1 MLMTQTVL
9 RPDDSSGLLGDLVDR
24 LLDAHARA
32 VCGLGEVLTVKERR
46 RIADWLVKYRYGGK
60 QDFFDPD
67 IVG

>member
-1 MLMTQTVL
+1 LRAAVL
-9 RPDDSSGLLGDLVDR
+9 RADDSSGSLGDLVDR
-24 LLDAHARA
+24 PLETHARA
-32 VCGLGEVLTVKERR
+32 VCGLGDAVTSKERR